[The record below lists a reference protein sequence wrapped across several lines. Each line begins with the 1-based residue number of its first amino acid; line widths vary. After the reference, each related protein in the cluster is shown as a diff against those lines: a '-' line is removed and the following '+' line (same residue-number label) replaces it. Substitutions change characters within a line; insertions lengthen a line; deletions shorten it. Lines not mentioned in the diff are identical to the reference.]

1 LEHWSKEMP
10 NVKLFPAQN
19 MQDFWKTLKRP
30 NLKIIRIEKGKD
42 SQFKEPENTFNKIIE
57 EKKILT

>member
-1 LEHWSKEMP
+1 MP